1 MKRLALITIG
11 ILASSLLFFSAQTG
25 CDGGGVVESPRPPM
39 ATPAPAPSPAPM
51 PPSYEGDMGTGTSS
65 GGAGLP
71 SLPEERMIIRSAN
84 MDVVVADV
92 LKARDEITSL
102 AQGLGGFVVSA
113 NIYGDEASSLNGQVS
128 IRVPADSF
136 DSALTQIRSL
146 AVRVTSE
153 STNSEDITEE
163 YVDLQSRLRNAQAAE
178 SQYLAL
184 LEQATKV
191 QDTLDI
197 YQALTS
203 IRYDI
208 EQIKGRIQYLDRT
221 VAMSQ
226 ISVSLTPSVRPVVS
240 PEWSLPETLN
250 SAVRGLATFGH
261 GLGTAFVWI
270 GIFSPIWGTAL
281 GIALWRR
288 HRRKKL
294 AQAQAA
300 K

>member
-1 MKRLALITIG
+1 MKRIILITIA

-25 CDGGGVVESPRPPM
+25 CEGGVNENAPV
-39 ATPAPAPSPAPM
+39 PAPAPTPAPM
-51 PPSYEGDMGTGTSS
+51 PSPAPIIEIPPYAGDTGTSS
-65 GGAGLP
+65 NSGSAA
-71 SLPEERMIIRSAN
+71 LPEERMIVQNADMSI
-84 MDVVVADV
+84 VVADV

-113 NIYGDEASSLNGQVS
+113 NIYGDEGSSLNGQVS

-136 DSALTQIRSL
+136 ESTLTQIRSL

-184 LEQATKV
+184 LTKSNTV

-208 EQIKGRIQYLDRT
+208 EQIKGRIEYLDRT

-226 ISVSLTPSVRPVVS
+226 ISVSLSPSVRPVVS

-281 GIALWRR
+281 GIGLWRR